1 MPNTLDLEKVLAR
14 DLTGQVWAMRQ
25 PLERGY
31 GQPHLNTWSKS
42 GSREPLKENEM
53 LLSKKE
59 LDRRVGET
67 GFENPTEF
75 SFFFF

>member
-1 MPNTLDLEKVLAR
+1 MPNALDPEKVLAR

-42 GSREPLKENEM
+42 GSREPLKEN
-53 LLSKKE
+53 
-59 LDRRVGET
+59 
-67 GFENPTEF
+67 
-75 SFFFF
+75 